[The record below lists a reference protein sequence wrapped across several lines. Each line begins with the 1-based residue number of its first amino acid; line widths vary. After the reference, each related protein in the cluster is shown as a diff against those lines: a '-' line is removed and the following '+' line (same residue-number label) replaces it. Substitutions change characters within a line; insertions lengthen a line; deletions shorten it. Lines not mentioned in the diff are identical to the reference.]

1 MLTRLCMWRSAYTCC
16 ATWTQNTELG
26 ASFSRR
32 VGLGKAGPNTCGQ
45 LSSMDTSMLTSGLK
59 THSKVSFMMRKESN
73 KNQVPS
79 DLIIDN
85 ESTAGHTL
93 QTQVSVGRKRGVH
106 EAQTDNK
113 HAGRRLYQ
121 PQQLAASGV
130 SQVVAGERLQE
141 PQAMCTSVLSI

>member
-16 ATWTQNTELG
+16 ATWNQNTELG
-26 ASFSRR
+26 ASFSRL
-32 VGLGKAGPNTCGQ
+32 VGLGKVGPTTCGQ
-45 LSSMDTSMLTSGLK
+45 LSSTDTSMLTSGLK

-79 DLIIDN
+79 DLIVDN

-113 HAGRRLYQ
+113 HAGRQLYQ
-121 PQQLAASGV
+121 PQQLPRQVV

-141 PQAMCTSVLSI
+141 PQAMCTSVLSK